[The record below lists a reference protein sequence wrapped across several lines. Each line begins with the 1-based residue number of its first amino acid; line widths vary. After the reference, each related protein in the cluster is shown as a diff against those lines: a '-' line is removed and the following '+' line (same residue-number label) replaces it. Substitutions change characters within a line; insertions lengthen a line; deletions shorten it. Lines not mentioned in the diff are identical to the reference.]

1 MPSLSTISSYLLPVG
16 ANIAGGL
23 INRRATNSATN
34 RLTAGGTQA
43 IDTVNA
49 GFNSSRK
56 ALSDVYN
63 DQKGLLDPLRATGA
77 GALDTLK
84 TGTAPGG
91 DFVKPFDAKT
101 FDLYKDPGFNWR
113 IQQGQRGINQAQN
126 AGGIRF
132 SGATLKAI
140 SNYNQEAASQ
150 EWSAARQREIDDQTR
165 AYDRTRDTANIGIN
179 ATNKEVDAGGTY
191 GTNLAKTDQTQA
203 QTIADLQTDLASAQ
217 ALGDVARA
225 NSISQAINGIQNGVQ
240 AVDIGKS
247 LAALVP
253 KPVGTSL
260 QKLAAEYGPTA
271 AASLGTT
278 ALGAAS
284 LAGGVAVPTA
294 AEVGST
300 VAGMVG
306 AGIPG
311 FAAPAAGAAAVG
323 GGTAATGVTGALGLG
338 GGSGLFGLGAAT
350 IPVIG
355 AVVAGAAIG
364 YGLFKKAQTHTKA
377 DQWVEVQNPFDQ
389 QMDAI
394 NRAGQSGQLTPEQT
408 AESKKAAVTDYLAA
422 AMEFSRKGK
431 DQSKVIGQALS
442 TFRKWY
448 GDPSQY
454 GATA

>member
-1 MPSLSTISSYLLPVG
+1 MPSLSSISSYLLPVG

-165 AYDRTRDTANIGIN
+165 AYQRTQDTANIGIN

-203 QTIADLQTDLASAQ
+203 QTVADLQTDLASAQ
-217 ALGDVARA
+217 AAGDVAKA
-225 NSISQAINGIQNGVQ
+225 NSITQAINGILTGVENVST
-240 AVDIGKS
+240 AKS
-247 LAALVP
+247 LAALAP
-253 KPVGTSL
+253 KAAGTSL

-284 LAGGVAVPTA
+284 LAGGVAVPSTA
-294 AEVGST
+294 AVAST
-300 VAGMVG
+300 AAGMAANGIGFG
-306 AGIPG
+306 ASG
-311 FAAPAAGAAAVG
+311 AAAGGTGAAGGGLGATIGGLLTNPITIAAGAALGIGLLWHKSQAHQ
-323 GGTAATGVTGALGLG
+323 TAD
-338 GGSGLFGLGAAT
+338 
-350 IPVIG
+350 
-355 AVVAGAAIG
+355 
-364 YGLFKKAQTHTKA
+364 K
-377 DQWVEVQNPFDQ
+377 WVETQNDFDKN
-389 QMDAI
+389 MASI
-394 NRAGQSGQLTPEQT
+394 NENPQLDPASK
-408 AESKKAAVTDYLAA
+408 AELSKANVVDYLAA
-422 AMEFSRKGK
+422 ALSFEGKHGGKG
-431 DQSKVIGQALS
+431 QEVIRNAMR
-442 TFRKWY
+442 TFRQWY
-448 GDPSQY
+448 PQYASQ
-454 GATA
+454 AVA